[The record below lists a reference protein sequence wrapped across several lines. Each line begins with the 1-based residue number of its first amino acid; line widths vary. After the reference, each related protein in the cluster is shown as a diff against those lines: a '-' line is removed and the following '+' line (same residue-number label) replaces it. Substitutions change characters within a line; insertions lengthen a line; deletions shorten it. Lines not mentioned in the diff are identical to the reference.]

1 MELVSPGIGLMF
13 WMTIVFALLIFI
25 LGKFA
30 WRPIMKALKQRE
42 EFIEESLTAAERA
55 KKEMKE
61 LKFSNEQLLKEA
73 QEERDAI
80 LREARRVKESIIE
93 EARERANEEAD
104 NIVENAKERIE
115 NEKKAA
121 MIDLKNQ
128 IADMAITVAEKIL
141 ERELSEL
148 SKQEDYIRKLI
159 DETHLN

>member
-1 MELVSPGIGLMF
+1 MELVSPGIGLIF

-25 LGKFA
+25 LGKYA
-30 WRPIMKALKQRE
+30 WRPIMKALKERD
-42 EFIEESLTAAERA
+42 EFIEESLTAADRA

-80 LREARRVKESIIE
+80 LREGRKIKDSIIE
-93 EARERANEEAD
+93 EAREKANEEAD

-115 NEKKAA
+115 NEKKSA

-141 ERELSEL
+141 ERELSDP
-148 SKQEDYIRKLI
+148 SKQKDYIEKLI
-159 DETHLN
+159 DDTHLN